1 MRFRGKQVLVSYQD
15 TFNLDKTLDP
25 IIAAGLKKFLEVVKA
40 SGIGGFPN
48 TMIEEMELGNTKLSP
63 EQEQAC
69 LDLWHSNIEKM
80 IYAFEDIEPD
90 ICQYD
95 FEFGPIEE
103 NLPIRNQAEYDRYSS
118 DLDKHQQKVEE
129 GRMLFA
135 KHYSSLWW

>member
-1 MRFRGKQVLVSYQD
+1 
-15 TFNLDKTLDP
+15 
-25 IIAAGLKKFLEVVKA
+25 
-40 SGIGGFPN
+40 
-48 TMIEEMELGNTKLSP
+48 MELGNTKLSP

-69 LDLWHSNIEKM
+69 LDLWHSKIEKM

-103 NLPIRNQAEYDRYSS
+103 NLPISNQAEYDRYRS
-118 DLDKHQQKVEE
+118 DSDKHQQKVEE